1 MMIFKKGYT
10 MKNPND
16 DAIRQDLAESITK
29 IFQDNIKDFDI
40 DYVSSGIFEYG
51 DGFVLLLA
59 PFDSEEAEL
68 ATDEIKRVAKQNSES
83 IIQTI
88 KQATQENGE
97 VVEVEFDCEEIFM
110 DNYGKD
116 DIDLSEVIEIS
127 LPFRAYEQ

>member
-1 MMIFKKGYT
+1 
-10 MKNPND
+10 MKNLND
-16 DAIRQDLAESITK
+16 NTIRQDLAQNLTK

-51 DGFVLLLA
+51 NGFVLLLA

-68 ATDEIKRVAKQNSES
+68 ATDEIKRVAKQNSEA
-83 IIQTI
+83 IVQTI
-88 KQATQENGE
+88 KQATQENDE

>member
-1 MMIFKKGYT
+1 

-16 DAIRQDLAESITK
+16 DAIRQDLAQNLTK

-68 ATDEIKRVAKQNSES
+68 ATNEVKRVAKQNSES

-116 DIDLSEVIEIS
+116 DIDSLDRIEIS

>member
-1 MMIFKKGYT
+1 

-16 DAIRQDLAESITK
+16 DTIRQDLAESITK

-51 DGFVLLLA
+51 NGFVLLLA
-59 PFDSEEAEL
+59 PLHDD
-68 ATDEIKRVAKQNSES
+68 DEFIYNEVKRVAKQNSEA
-83 IIQTI
+83 IVQTI
-88 KQATQENGE
+88 KQATQESGE

>member
-1 MMIFKKGYT
+1 

-16 DAIRQDLAESITK
+16 NAICQDLAQNLTK

-51 DGFVLLLA
+51 NGFVLLLA
-59 PFDSEEAEL
+59 PLHDDDKFIYNEF
-68 ATDEIKRVAKQNSES
+68 KRVAKQNSES

-88 KQATQENGE
+88 KQATQENGK

-116 DIDLSEVIEIS
+116 DIDSLDRIEIS
-127 LPFRAYEQ
+127 LPFRAYEQQRDY

>member
-1 MMIFKKGYT
+1 

-59 PFDSEEAEL
+59 PLYDYEEFIYNQ
-68 ATDEIKRVAKQNSES
+68 IKRVAKQNSEA
-83 IIQTI
+83 IVQTI
-88 KQATQENGE
+88 KQATQESGE

>member
-51 DGFVLLLA
+51 NGFVLLLA
-59 PFDSEEAEL
+59 PLYDDEEL
-68 ATDEIKRVAKQNSES
+68 IYSEIKRIAKQNSKS

>member
-1 MMIFKKGYT
+1 

-16 DAIRQDLAESITK
+16 NAICQDLAQNLTK

-40 DYVSSGIFEYG
+40 DYVSSGVFGYG

-59 PFDSEEAEL
+59 PLHDDDKFIYNEV
-68 ATDEIKRVAKQNSES
+68 KRVAKQNSKA

-88 KQATQENGE
+88 KQATQENDE
-97 VVEVEFDCEEIFM
+97 VIKVEFDCEEIFM
-110 DNYGKD
+110 DNYGKY

>member
-1 MMIFKKGYT
+1 

-16 DAIRQDLAESITK
+16 NAICQDLAQSLTK

-68 ATDEIKRVAKQNSES
+68 ATNEIKRVAKQNSEA

-88 KQATQENGE
+88 KQAIQENGE
-97 VVEVEFDCEEIFM
+97 IIDVEFDCEEIFM

-116 DIDLSEVIEIS
+116 DEESLDRIEIS
-127 LPFRAYEQ
+127 LPFRAYER

>member
-1 MMIFKKGYT
+1 
-10 MKNPND
+10 MKNPSDN
-16 DAIRQDLAESITK
+16 AICQDLAQNLTK

-59 PFDSEEAEL
+59 PFDIEEAEL
-68 ATDEIKRVAKQNSES
+68 ATDEIKRVAKQNSEA
-83 IIQTI
+83 IVQTI
-88 KQATQENGE
+88 KQATQENDE
-97 VVEVEFDCEEIFM
+97 VIKVEFDCEEIFM

>member
-1 MMIFKKGYT
+1 
-10 MKNPND
+10 MKNPIDN
-16 DAIRQDLAESITK
+16 AIRQNLAQNLTK
-29 IFQDNIKDFDI
+29 IFQDNIKEFDI

-51 DGFVLLLA
+51 NGFVLLLA

-68 ATDEIKRVAKQNSES
+68 ATNEIKRVAKQNSES
-83 IIQTI
+83 IVQTI

-116 DIDLSEVIEIS
+116 DMDSLDRIAIS
-127 LPFRAYEQ
+127 LPFRTYEQ

>member
-1 MMIFKKGYT
+1 
-10 MKNPND
+10 MKNPIDN
-16 DAIRQDLAESITK
+16 AIRQDLAQSLTK

-68 ATDEIKRVAKQNSES
+68 ATNEIKRVAKQNSES

-88 KQATQENGE
+88 KEATQENGDI
-97 VVEVEFDCEEIFM
+97 VEVEFDCAEIFM

-116 DIDLSEVIEIS
+116 DMDSLDRIEIS

>member
-1 MMIFKKGYT
+1 

-16 DAIRQDLAESITK
+16 NAICQDLAQNLTK

-68 ATDEIKRVAKQNSES
+68 ATNEVKRVAKQNSES
-83 IIQTI
+83 IVQTI

-110 DNYGKD
+110 DNYGKY

>member
-10 MKNPND
+10 MKNPIDN
-16 DAIRQDLAESITK
+16 AIRQDLAQSLTK

-59 PFDSEEAEL
+59 PLHDD
-68 ATDEIKRVAKQNSES
+68 DEFTYNEVKRVAKQNSES

-88 KQATQENGE
+88 KEATQENGDI
-97 VVEVEFDCEEIFM
+97 VEVEFDCEEIFV
-110 DNYGKD
+110 DSYDKD
-116 DIDLSEVIEIS
+116 EDDSPNRIEIS